1 VFIKICRILVRGL
14 GAEGTPKIGEMQDI
28 QMQLG
33 RKIRELRKKKGWSQE
48 EFADKCGIGRAHM
61 SLIERGQQNL
71 TLATLWT
78 ITRQLEVSMS
88 YILNGI
94 E

>member
-1 VFIKICRILVRGL
+1 
-14 GAEGTPKIGEMQDI
+14 MQEI

-33 RKIRELRKKKGWSQE
+33 RKIRELRKEKGWSQE

-71 TLATLWT
+71 TLATLWA
-78 ITRQLEVSMS
+78 ISQQLETSMS
-88 YILNGI
+88 AMLKGI
-94 E
+94 A

>member
-1 VFIKICRILVRGL
+1 
-14 GAEGTPKIGEMQDI
+14 MQEF

-78 ITRQLEVSMS
+78 ISRQLNVSMS
-88 YILNGI
+88 FILK
-94 E
+94 EVE